1 VIRSLITLF
10 VVLLIDQ
17 ALKIYIKL
25 NFHFGESVP
34 IIKGF
39 FELNFIENP
48 GMAFGWELPFGD
60 GKIILTLFRIVAVFV
75 IAFYLKRVIKEGQHK
90 GFVTCV
96 SMVLAGA
103 IGNIIDS
110 AIYGRLFTGSSN
122 HSSAHW
128 ANGLEHK
135 AYGDFLKGDVVDM
148 LHFTLEWPD
157 WTQSMGL
164 IGLVFPPVFNVAD
177 AAISIGVI
185 WILIRQRSYFAKTK
199 KREESSESVEDNAQT
214 FESNSSETS
223 TQSP

>member
-1 VIRSLITLF
+1 MLF
-10 VVLLIDQ
+10 IDQ

-110 AIYGRLFTGSSN
+110 AIYGKLFTGSSN
-122 HSSAHW
+122 HNTATW

-135 AYGDFLKGDVVDM
+135 PYGEFLKGDVVDM
-148 LHFTLEWPD
+148 LHFTLKWPEW
-157 WTQSMGL
+157 THSMGL
-164 IGLVFPPVFNVAD
+164 EGLVFPPVFNVAD

-185 WILIRQRSYFAKTK
+185 WILIRQRTYFAKAKQQNQSAETI
-199 KREESSESVEDNAQT
+199 EEKDQE
-214 FESNSSETS
+214 FESTSAETS